1 MGESFI
7 AVLSRG
13 AGVRMGARGEVGKE
27 GESAQRCIMDS
38 FSHHYGQEGAWYLQI
53 IGKSCKKSS
62 GFPSEGER
70 SSTYVPAS
78 MSQWEKVHPL
88 RVELHHISRLHM
100 NSSRSLPPSQGPKSS
115 WIGTLSGPDVRCCQ
129 VALVWSDQCPWTV
142 WNMRLGGSGVV
153 HSCPTKPI
161 PCNTEICSCPSLCSS
176 PYYVLRPSCFF
187 VRISCSPSL
196 KEERY
201 KSDLPE
207 NPSRWRKAMV
217 SAKI

>member
-1 MGESFI
+1 MHYGFI
-7 AVLSRG
+7 QSPLWTRGCLISSDHREVMQKEFRLSIWGRKEQYLRTCFH
-13 AGVRMGARGEVGKE
+13 VSVGK
-27 GESAQRCIMDS
+27 
-38 FSHHYGQEGAWYLQI
+38 
-53 IGKSCKKSS
+53 SS
-62 GFPSEGER
+62 PTER
-70 SSTYVPAS
+70 WTPPHFQVT
-78 MSQWEKVHPL
+78 H
-88 RVELHHISRLHM
+88 

-161 PCNTEICSCPSLCSS
+161 LCNTEICSCPSLCSS